1 MCNIGKEKS
10 LLLFLSNDIVNI
22 ENPNYSIKKLLE
34 QIKKIRNLLDIR
46 SISLKAVFQY
56 TNKQSE
62 NYKRKLLIHK
72 LSIFPDKIWNWS
84 PYMEGKETW
93 RKEMDHFR
101 LAGGQFSNQ
110 ENLLMKLILGSCK
123 TE

>member
-1 MCNIGKEKS
+1 MNQRAENSVRNKTCNIGKEKS

-46 SISLKAVFQY
+46 SVSLNVVFQY

-72 LSIFPDKIWNWS
+72 LSSFPDEI
-84 PYMEGKETW
+84 
-93 RKEMDHFR
+93 
-101 LAGGQFSNQ
+101 
-110 ENLLMKLILGSCK
+110 
-123 TE
+123 

>member
-46 SISLKAVFQY
+46 SISLKVVFQY

-72 LSIFPDKIWNWS
+72 LSIFPDKI
-84 PYMEGKETW
+84 
-93 RKEMDHFR
+93 
-101 LAGGQFSNQ
+101 
-110 ENLLMKLILGSCK
+110 
-123 TE
+123 